1 MQKQPGTHP
10 TAFRERW
17 WQQKYTVLM
26 PVKINKC
33 SADSEKAAAEDQL
46 WQAPFQSNNHQDIN
60 DGKKPVIVIY
70 IDG

>member
-1 MQKQPGTHP
+1 
-10 TAFRERW
+10 
-17 WQQKYTVLM
+17 M

-33 SADSEKAAAEDQL
+33 SADSVKAAAEDQL